1 MRRRWN
7 DISINR
13 KLQIIITIATAC
25 ALLLISA
32 ANAAYDYST
41 SRRDA
46 VDHIA
51 TVGRMVAG
59 NSMAA
64 VAFGDPK
71 AAAEV
76 LNTLDQEADIQLG
89 CTYDS
94 PSHLLAEY
102 HRTSR
107 NRCPEAFA
115 STPPI
120 AGTGSGAAYS
130 QAIVLHD
137 APRGYVYLQSD
148 GTQMRT
154 RRTRFAGITMVF
166 LLASLGAGSLLGA
179 GLRRWIAKPIL
190 DLASVMEQVSKS
202 GAYSLRAA
210 VQGADEI
217 GKLVLGFNQML
228 SEIENN
234 QAKLKHQALHD
245 ELTGLPNRR
254 LLEDRLEHSV
264 AAAKRRQTMVAVLY
278 LDLDGFKL
286 VNDTLGHSIGD
297 QLLRQVADRMRRR
310 IRAADT
316 LARIGGDEFTVI
328 APDLH
333 RPQDARV
340 LASDLMAELVEPF
353 HINDHE
359 LTLTASVGISIYPEH
374 ALEPERL
381 IQQADTAMYVAKG
394 AGKNRAEVYTAD
406 AGDAVRERLELENQL
421 RGALERGELA
431 VHYQPEF
438 EAATCRLLGFEAL
451 ARWRHPTLG
460 MIPPL
465 KFIPIAEETG
475 LIVPIGAWVMEQ
487 ACREAV
493 RWHTVSGRPIKVAVN
508 VSSVQLLRDDFVE
521 TVTGVLNRTGLDPD
535 LLQLELT
542 ESMLL
547 PGQNEATAK
556 MLELRALGV
565 SLAVDDFGTGY
576 SSLNYVHRLPFDCL
590 KIDRSFLTQI
600 GASRNPHMVM
610 RSLVGMAHGL
620 NMKVIV
626 EGVETPEHWRLV
638 CEIGCDEIQGFLF
651 GRPTAEPDQY
661 LFDGNGRVDN
671 SPDVAIPKSS
681 TTENSACRTSAGPPQ
696 A

>member
-1 MRRRWN
+1 MKRRWK
-7 DISINR
+7 DLSINR
-13 KLQIIITIATAC
+13 KLQVIITIATAS

-32 ANAAYDYST
+32 AFAAYDYSS

-46 VDHIA
+46 VDRLA
-51 TVGRMVAG
+51 TAGRMVAG

-64 VAFGDPK
+64 VAFADPK

-102 HRTSR
+102 HRTPK
-107 NRCPEAFA
+107 NKCPEAFA
-115 STPPI
+115 SLPPI
-120 AGTGSGAAYS
+120 TEAGPGVAYS
-130 QAIVLHD
+130 QTIVLHD
-137 APRGYVYLQSD
+137 APCGYVYLESNGAQV
-148 GTQMRT
+148 RT
-154 RRTRFAGITMVF
+154 RRTRFAAITMVF
-166 LLASLGAGSLLGA
+166 LLASLGVGSLLGA
-179 GLRRWIAKPIL
+179 GLRQWIAKPIV
-190 DLASVMEQVSKS
+190 DLASLMEQVSKS
-202 GAYSLRAA
+202 GAYSLRAVA
-210 VQGADEI
+210 QGGDEI
-217 GKLVLGFNQML
+217 GKLVSGFNRML
-228 SEIENN
+228 SEIEND
-234 QAKLKHQALHD
+234 QAKLEHRALHD

-254 LLEDRLEHSV
+254 LLEDRLGQTL
-264 AAAKRRQTMVAVLY
+264 AAANRWQTMVAVLY

-316 LARIGGDEFTVI
+316 LARIGGDEFIVI

-333 RPQDARV
+333 SPQDARV
-340 LASDLMAELVEPF
+340 LAHDLMAELVEPF
-353 HINDHE
+353 HMNDHE
-359 LTLTASVGISIYPEH
+359 LTLTASVGISVYPEH
-374 ALEPERL
+374 ALHPEEL

-394 AGKNRAEVYTAD
+394 AGKNRASFYTAD

-431 VHYQPEF
+431 IHYQPEF
-438 EAATCRLLGFEAL
+438 ETSTCRLLGFEAL

-475 LIVPIGAWVMEQ
+475 LIVPIGAWIMEQ

-493 RWHTVSGRPIKVAVN
+493 RWNTLCGRAISIAVN
-508 VSSVQLLRDDFVE
+508 ISSVQFLRDDFVG
-521 TVTGVLNRTGLDPD
+521 TVTGVLSRTRLDPH

-565 SLAVDDFGTGY
+565 SMAVDDFGTGY

-590 KIDRSFLTQI
+590 KIDRSFLAQI
-600 GASRNPHMVM
+600 GSSRDPHMVM
-610 RSLVGMAHGL
+610 RSLVSMAHGL
-620 NMKVIV
+620 EMKVIV
-626 EGVETPEHWRLV
+626 EGVESPEHWRLV
-638 CEIGCDEIQGFLF
+638 CEIGGDEIQGFLF

-661 LFDGNGRVDN
+661 LDGNGCVHN
-671 SPDVAIPKSS
+671 LPDVAASKSS
-681 TTENSACRTSAGPPQ
+681 TTENSVCRTSAGPPQ